1 MAQYRYN
8 LSNIEAEYREY
19 LSAENQDLSHTS
31 IKNYAS
37 DTKYFVGW
45 IGSRQ
50 GAESDQDIENLIT
63 TDVVKE
69 YIAHL
74 DRLLLPTS
82 TYNRRLSSLRRFLNF
97 LKEREITTA
106 RIPDATKKTVLEL
119 ERKMDIDNTAR
130 PYRKMGTAGHDMHRN
145 LRFGPV
151 IGLCVSIAGI
161 YLLLQGS
168 GALFAKNTTPLASL
182 KKSSSGRIF
191 AFNGRLTDRLGNAIG
206 SITPVQFR
214 LYDSASSRSPI
225 YQSGVCSITPD
236 RNGNFSVL
244 VGGAA
249 MSPPPPQ
256 DVCGG
261 EVSATLFAEHAM
273 LYLGTTVGS
282 DQEMRPRKQIANVS
296 YSSNTERLQNL
307 SLGSEASSIP
317 YIAPDGSIILSV
329 EAPHIASTAKSG
341 TFTISSSSD
350 VTIQSAQTGDITL
363 NATGSG
369 AIRLKTGGSSSD
381 RIFISDGGNVGINT
395 AHPAAFR
402 LEISGDVGPDLGRVF
417 NLGSATRMW
426 NSLFTDRICFDGSFD
441 CVTSTQGIF
450 NAVDP
455 TDGSKLSVKGDLV
468 SGSSST
474 SGKTTLDIGGS
485 GTSFAL
491 CHSSESGTDN
501 QGIVDCA
508 STPTADFAEMY
519 PTESNTEFGDIVAL
533 GSKVIKTTT
542 GDEIRQLIKTS
553 RPYDSTTIGIVS
565 DNFGDFISV
574 GHNISSSDNPLPI
587 ALKGRVPV
595 KISPSSSAIQV
606 GDYITTSSDRGKGQK
621 ADRDGMVIGRALEPW
636 EPGSVKNKIMVFV
649 GTDMITQTDTPIS
662 IISEVVSGILA
673 APVKLLTAQ
682 KVISPQIE
690 TSTLTPPSG
699 GDLVVDLKDSSSELV
714 VKGAN
719 GQNVTSISNTGDI
732 QSAGTVSAKNGVF
745 SDTVEAQTIKS
756 GTIDLINSNLNTVQ
770 QKLTQLTHSS
780 SASPSSL
787 LNSQVF
793 SLISEEALM
802 SHLIVTNEATVASLS
817 VQNAITSLADNLEI
831 ASQKTISFFKDA
843 ILFTRGGN
851 IVTRGSITAN
861 ELQIANTEGV
871 SVASVSASGSATF
884 KRLNLPEIA
893 GEAVLPEGENTVIVP
908 FPDLKSSSNVYITPV
923 SEHGYL
929 ERPLFIK
936 EKHICTQSEEACVNH
951 FVVAIGTDN
960 HRDISFS
967 WLVIN

>member
-1 MAQYRYN
+1 
-8 LSNIEAEYREY
+8 
-19 LSAENQDLSHTS
+19 
-31 IKNYAS
+31 
-37 DTKYFVGW
+37 
-45 IGSRQ
+45 
-50 GAESDQDIENLIT
+50 
-63 TDVVKE
+63 
-69 YIAHL
+69 
-74 DRLLLPTS
+74 
-82 TYNRRLSSLRRFLNF
+82 
-97 LKEREITTA
+97 
-106 RIPDATKKTVLEL
+106 
-119 ERKMDIDNTAR
+119 
-130 PYRKMGTAGHDMHRN
+130 
-145 LRFGPV
+145 
-151 IGLCVSIAGI
+151 
-161 YLLLQGS
+161 
-168 GALFAKNTTPLASL
+168 
-182 KKSSSGRIF
+182 
-191 AFNGRLTDRLGNAIG
+191 
-206 SITPVQFR
+206 
-214 LYDSASSRSPI
+214 
-225 YQSGVCSITPD
+225 
-236 RNGNFSVL
+236 
-244 VGGAA
+244 
-249 MSPPPPQ
+249 
-256 DVCGG
+256 
-261 EVSATLFAEHAM
+261 
-273 LYLGTTVGS
+273 
-282 DQEMRPRKQIANVS
+282 
-296 YSSNTERLQNL
+296 
-307 SLGSEASSIP
+307 
-317 YIAPDGSIILSV
+317 
-329 EAPHIASTAKSG
+329 
-341 TFTISSSSD
+341 
-350 VTIQSAQTGDITL
+350 
-363 NATGSG
+363 
-369 AIRLKTGGSSSD
+369 
-381 RIFISDGGNVGINT
+381 
-395 AHPAAFR
+395 
-402 LEISGDVGPDLGRVF
+402 
-417 NLGSATRMW
+417 
-426 NSLFTDRICFDGSFD
+426 
-441 CVTSTQGIF
+441 
-450 NAVDP
+450 
-455 TDGSKLSVKGDLV
+455 
-468 SGSSST
+468 
-474 SGKTTLDIGGS
+474 
-485 GTSFAL
+485 
-491 CHSSESGTDN
+491 
-501 QGIVDCA
+501 
-508 STPTADFAEMY
+508 
-519 PTESNTEFGDIVAL
+519 
-533 GSKVIKTTT
+533 
-542 GDEIRQLIKTS
+542 
-553 RPYDSTTIGIVS
+553 
-565 DNFGDFISV
+565 
-574 GHNISSSDNPLPI
+574 
-587 ALKGRVPV
+587 
-595 KISPSSSAIQV
+595 
-606 GDYITTSSDRGKGQK
+606 
-621 ADRDGMVIGRALEPW
+621 
-636 EPGSVKNKIMVFV
+636 MVFV

-699 GDLVVDLKDSSSELV
+699 GDLVVDLKDSSSEFV